1 MNTNPKRLP
10 LTLARHA
17 SDNVAGHDRHTQA
30 LPPVSR
36 AEAMAFLNSAWQKT
50 PDTYAFLN
58 QGDENL
64 FVIAQGVVDSRASQG
79 AQAIS
84 EVASVAS
91 SEAAL
96 EAAFDIRIRVRDAFG
111 LLGLIGKT
119 QTLELEYGLLPASD
133 VEHLL
138 KHFYEGNYLA
148 LRSLHRGLKV
158 NS

>member
-1 MNTNPKRLP
+1 LNTNPKRLP

-17 SDNVAGHDRHTQA
+17 SDNVADHDRHTQA

-64 FVIAQGVVDSRASQG
+64 FVIAQGVVDARAGQG

-84 EVASVAS
+84 
-91 SEAAL
+91 

-111 LLGLIGKT
+111 LLGLIGRT

>member
-1 MNTNPKRLP
+1 LNTNPKRLP

-17 SDNVAGHDRHTQA
+17 SDNVADHDRHTQA

-84 EVASVAS
+84 E
-91 SEAAL
+91 
-96 EAAFDIRIRVRDAFG
+96 AAFDIRIRVRDAFG
-111 LLGLIGKT
+111 LLGLIGRT
-119 QTLELEYGLLPASD
+119 QILELEYGLLPASD